1 MPSPVL
7 VTLVVPLPSNT
18 ISHCFQYSQHHNLWL
33 RRTSF
38 FFQLLELPHSLNMS
52 GTTLSH
58 GSYGIG
64 IICGLL
70 EEKAAMEVMLD
81 EEHENLEQ
89 KAGDHNSYT
98 LGRIGKHNVVIAC
111 LPGGHQGKAA
121 AATVAV
127 HMMYSFPIK
136 LGLMVGIGGGVP
148 SQVPTIRLG
157 DVVVSMPEG
166 THGGVIQYDLG
177 KLESDGFRRKGHL
190 DKPPKA
196 LLGAVTSLRAKH
208 ERKDPDF
215 PRYLTAIS
223 NNRKMATKY
232 GFQGAQ
238 HDRLFGSEEIH
249 PKDHRTCDHC
259 VLTLQTVQRA
269 HRDDNTPQVFYGTIL
284 SGDLVMKNGDERDRR
299 AAADKAMCFEMEA
312 AGLMNDFPCLVIRG
326 ISDYSDSHKNDR
338 WQPYAAA
345 TAAAYAKEPLGALS
359 AQEVEKL
366 RPASMPN
373 AP

>member
-1 MPSPVL
+1 
-7 VTLVVPLPSNT
+7 
-18 ISHCFQYSQHHNLWL
+18 
-33 RRTSF
+33 
-38 FFQLLELPHSLNMS
+38 MS
-52 GTTLSH
+52 SITLSH
-58 GSYGIG
+58 GSYVIG
-64 IICGLL
+64 IICALV

-81 EEHENLEQ
+81 EEHEPLEQ
-89 KAGDHNSYT
+89 KSGDRNSYT
-98 LGRIGKHNVVIAC
+98 LGRIGKHN
-111 LPGGHQGKAA
+111 
-121 AATVAV
+121 V

-157 DVVVSMPEG
+157 DVVVSMPES

-196 LLGAVTSLRAKH
+196 LLGAVTALRAKH
-208 ERKDPDF
+208 ERKDPEF
-215 PRYLTAIS
+215 YRYLTAIAE
-223 NNRKMATKY
+223 NRRMATKY

-238 HDRLFGSEEIH
+238 HDRLFDSAEIH
-249 PKDHRTCDHC
+249 PRDHHTCDHC
-259 VLTLQTVQRA
+259 VLTLRTVQRA
-269 HRDDNTPQVFYGTIL
+269 HRDDNTPHVFYGTIL
-284 SGDLVMKNGDERDRR
+284 SGDLVMKNGEERDRR

-345 TAAAYAKEPLGALS
+345 TAAAYAKELLGVLS
-359 AQEVEKL
+359 AQEIEKL
-366 RPASMPN
+366 GPASMFN
-373 AP
+373 AS

>member
-1 MPSPVL
+1 
-7 VTLVVPLPSNT
+7 
-18 ISHCFQYSQHHNLWL
+18 
-33 RRTSF
+33 
-38 FFQLLELPHSLNMS
+38 MS
-52 GTTLSH
+52 STTLSH

-64 IICGLL
+64 IICALV
-70 EEKAAMEVMLD
+70 EEKAAMEMMLD
-81 EEHENLEQ
+81 EEHGMLKQ
-89 KAGDHNSYT
+89 KSGDHNSYT
-98 LGRIGKHNVVIAC
+98 LGRIRKHNVVIAC

-121 AATVAV
+121 ATTVAI

-136 LGLMVGIGGGVP
+136 LGLMVGIGGGIP

-196 LLGAVTSLRAKH
+196 LLSAVTSLRTRH

-215 PRYLTAIS
+215 PRYLTTIA
-223 NNRKMATKY
+223 NNRRMATKY

-238 HDRLFGSEEIH
+238 HDRLFHSEEVH
-249 PKDHRTCDHC
+249 PKNHDDCDHC
-259 VLTLQTVQRA
+259 VSTLRMIHRA
-269 HRDDNTPQVFYGTIL
+269 NREDDTPQVFYGTIM
-284 SGDLVMKNGDERDRR
+284 SGDMVMKNGEERDRR
-299 AAADKAMCFEMEA
+299 AAEDKAICFEMEA

-345 TAAAYAKEPLGALS
+345 TAAAYAKELLNVLS
-359 AQEVEKL
+359 MHEVEEL
-366 RPASMPN
+366 EPASMLN
-373 AP
+373 AS